1 MSESSLAYAVFVKT
15 ALHGDRWVRFS
26 AWTDTYSVALEVHKQ
41 VLLQDMLKAKKIVIL
56 TMELDDYLVEES
68 RGNENGN

>member
-1 MSESSLAYAVFVKT
+1 MSEQSLAYAVFVKT
-15 ALHGDRWVRFS
+15 GLHGDKWVRFS
-26 AWTDTYSVALEVHKQ
+26 AWTDTYSEVLEEHKNIS
-41 VLLQDMLKAKKIVIL
+41 LQDMFMAKKIVIR